1 MRRFIYLDT
10 DTLNSYVAQIYD
22 GLVQTQETE
31 TQSSQTT
38 DKQSERTS
46 TLGADADLKVF
57 GKGIEGKIDFTY
69 RHLKIPL
76 TQNLLVMYRLN
87 FYMTMHLINL

>member
-46 TLGADADLKVF
+46 NLGADADLKVLE
-57 GKGIEGKIDFTY
+57 KESKA
-69 RHLKIPL
+69 K
-76 TQNLLVMYRLN
+76 
-87 FYMTMHLINL
+87 